1 MKGLT
6 RNDSDTIAFVV
17 YCFLSGSIDNAELRA
32 WGMKIIETTEDY
44 PLYFLELINFSE
56 PRLHIYDV
64 IGFVPA
70 GNLSEDARKTIDQLA
85 LYHKNT
91 TPDNLPPQDAARKKW
106 INPTTIQ
113 RFNEVFQDVIEPI
126 SSNP

>member
-1 MKGLT
+1 MNGLT

-32 WGMKIIETTEDY
+32 WGMKVIETIEDY

-70 GNLSEDARKTIDQLA
+70 GNLSEDARKTIRPTGHLSQE
-85 LYHKNT
+85 YH
-91 TPDNLPPQDAARKKW
+91 PGQSPPQGCR
-106 INPTTIQ
+106 P
-113 RFNEVFQDVIEPI
+113 
-126 SSNP
+126 